1 MWTSG
6 WIRWGMGLEPNGALS
21 CDTCGV
27 LALGG
32 VESAAVTRWGVFQG
46 KTQGGQDL
54 VVVTC
59 PSCRGE
65 SRKRP
70 VRKRQDFEDEPMF

>member
-1 MWTSG
+1 
-6 WIRWGMGLEPNGALS
+6 MGLDPLS
-21 CDTCGV
+21 CDTCKLVSIGTI
-27 LALGG
+27 
-32 VESAAVTRWGVFQG
+32 ESATVMRWGVFQG
-46 KTQGGQDL
+46 KTLGGEAF

-70 VRKRQDFEDEPMF
+70 VRKNQDFEDEPMF